1 MNSRSRQKYSDDAV
15 NTDTAFSET
24 TIKRS
29 ATYDVIEKSQLYG
42 GILEGAIF
50 SVLAMSELGGGFP
63 LPDTQ
68 S

>member
-1 MNSRSRQKYSDDAV
+1 V

-24 TIKRS
+24 TIIRS

-42 GILEGAIF
+42 GILEGVVF